1 MKKKIFILALASLF
15 FASSTAFPVVV
26 HYCTMSKAMMA
37 KMPVHQDNCKMN
49 MESCQSNLGNSK
61 EPAVNNTGSYRQPD
75 CCSYKIVDNHLKDNF
90 VQVKDGNNFSFS
102 KIVINCVT
110 LESLSYNYYPTFSH
124 ADNTAPPIT
133 QQNHIYLDNSVLLI

>member
-26 HYCTMSKAMMA
+26 HYCSMSKAMMA
-37 KMPVHQDNCKMN
+37 KMPAQDNCKMN

-61 EPAVNNTGSYRQPD
+61 EPAVNNTESYRQPD

-90 VQVKDGNNFSFS
+90 VQVNESNNFSFS
-102 KIVINCVT
+102 KIVIDCIS

-124 ADNTAPPIT
+124 SDNSAPPIT

>member
-26 HYCTMSKAMMA
+26 HYCSMSKDMMA
-37 KMPVHQDNCKMN
+37 KMPAQDNCKMN
-49 MESCQSNLGNSK
+49 MESCQFNLGSSK

-102 KIVINCVT
+102 KIVIDSIS

-124 ADNTAPPIT
+124 ADNSAPPIT